1 MQRITISFK
10 FAQQLDAA
18 KFADQL
24 NALAW
29 EIDEEL
35 SDPREALVA
44 VSICP
49 GNYDMVDKLRELVKD
64 VGAE

>member
-10 FAQQLDAA
+10 FAQQLHAA

-24 NALAW
+24 NAAAW

-35 SDPREALVA
+35 SDPREALVV
-44 VSICP
+44 VSIYP
-49 GNYDMVDKLRELVKD
+49 GNYDMIQKLLELATD
-64 VGAE
+64 I